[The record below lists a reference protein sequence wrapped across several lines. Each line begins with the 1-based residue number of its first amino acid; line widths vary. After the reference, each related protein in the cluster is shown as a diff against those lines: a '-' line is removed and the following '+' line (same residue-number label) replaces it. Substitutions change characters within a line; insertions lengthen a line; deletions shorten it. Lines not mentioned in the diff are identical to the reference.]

1 MNPSAW
7 TAAIVIVVLGIA
19 LIVSTF
25 LARSRA
31 ARADGFAR
39 SVGLDLPASLRAAV
53 TERVA
58 LRHRG
63 GAIGMIV
70 GIATSVFVLSI
81 YPSSDQSFAAPFVLV
96 GGAFAGLAIGVAITS
111 ARAAAPLDPTAVK
124 YARTSA
130 VSLSDYVAP
139 LERTGARIVV
149 GLAVAVAI
157 ASVIVGVPLGGI
169 LVTLTAL
176 AAGAL
181 AFFEVAGRRIV
192 DRSQPAGSP
201 AELAWDDAVRASV
214 LRDIVTAPITLGAY
228 AVVVSAAA
236 LVERLLQG
244 NDFAN
249 GAIVLA
255 AVIAAVTL
263 ATVAITSR
271 PQRYFLRRLWP
282 EVKAA

>member
-7 TAAIVIVVLGIA
+7 TAAIAIAVLGTA
-19 LIVSTF
+19 LIISTF

-31 ARADGFAR
+31 ARAGSFAR
-39 SVGLDLPASLRAAV
+39 SVGLDLPDSLRAAV

-63 GAIGMIV
+63 GAIGMII
-70 GIATSVFVLSI
+70 GIATSVFVLSV
-81 YPSSDQSFAAPFVLV
+81 YPSSGQSFAAPFVLV

-111 ARAAAPLDPTAVK
+111 ARAAAPLDPNAVK
-124 YARTSA
+124 YARPNA
-130 VSLSDYVAP
+130 VALNDYVAP

-149 GLAVAVAI
+149 ALAVA
-157 ASVIVGVPLGGI
+157 SVIAAFIAGVAFGG
-169 LVTLTAL
+169 VL
-176 AAGAL
+176 AALTVLAGGAL
-181 AFFEVAGRRIV
+181 VFFEVAGRRIV

-228 AVVVSAAA
+228 TLVVSAAA
-236 LVERLLQG
+236 LVEKLLQG
-244 NDFAN
+244 NDLAN
-249 GAIVLA
+249 GAILLA
-255 AVIAAVTL
+255 SVIAAVTL
-263 ATVAITSR
+263 AIVAITSR

-282 EVKAA
+282 EAKAA